1 MNKQCAKLAL
11 GRLYGA
17 TAFLLQVPLALLA
30 PLAEVINAIGA
41 VALLGLKFFD
51 CRVPPIA
58 RQSGR
63 RSPWSG
69 KVCHVEER

>member
-41 VALLGLKFFD
+41 VALLGRCPSGTIRSRGLLQG
-51 CRVPPIA
+51 PLASGTAAPI
-58 RQSGR
+58 
-63 RSPWSG
+63 
-69 KVCHVEER
+69 